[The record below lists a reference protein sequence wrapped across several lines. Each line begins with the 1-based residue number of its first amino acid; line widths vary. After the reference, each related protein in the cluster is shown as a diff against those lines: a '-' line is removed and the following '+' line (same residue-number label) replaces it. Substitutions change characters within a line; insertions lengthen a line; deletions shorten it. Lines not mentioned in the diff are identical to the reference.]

1 MGSKGGGDVGE
12 IRFAPYIE
20 EHHGHFLNIMR
31 DHRAV
36 AIDDSPYTDYDEI
49 EIEAAF
55 FGTGYMLSS
64 FPSLWDMYG
73 KFMAG
78 FDVEVLFDQIFA
90 DVIDGT
96 VIDNLIS
103 AEAQDLEDELTDNA
117 IPRYET
123 GMRDINSVISSSF
136 AVGKAMMESTRIKAI
151 SKFSAK
157 IRYWLIPVVADRWKT
172 HLEWNKAVVTTYAE
186 MFKFYLISRID
197 VDNQN
202 FDIAA
207 KDRLWPFTV
216 LRYEGEGLGALTGA
230 KNIKDPAAAST
241 GQKMLGGALSGAA
254 AGAMVGSVVPVVGTA
269 WGAVIGGVLGAAS
282 GMM

>member
-1 MGSKGGGDVGE
+1 MGGKGDSGSTGE
-12 IRFAPYIE
+12 VRFAPYIE
-20 EHHGHFLNIMR
+20 ERHEEFLEN
-31 DHRAV
+31 V
-36 AIDDSPYTDYDEI
+36 ADSVSGVMNTSPYDSYSDI
-49 EIEAAF
+49 EIEVAF

-78 FDVEVLFDQIFA
+78 FDVEVLFDQVFA

-96 VIDNLIS
+96 VVSNLIS
-103 AEAQDLEDELTDNA
+103 AEAQDLEDELTDNV

-136 AVGKAMMESTRIKAI
+136 AVGKAMMESTRLKAI
-151 SKFSAK
+151 SRFSAE
-157 IRYWLIPVVADRWKT
+157 IRYRLLPIVSDRWKT
-172 HLEWNKAVVTTYAE
+172 HLEWNKNVVTTYAE
-186 MFKFYLISRID
+186 LFKLYLISRID

-202 FDIAA
+202 FEILA
-207 KDRLWPFTV
+207 KDALWPFTV
-216 LRYEGEGLGALTGA
+216 LRYEGEALGALTGA

-241 GQKMLGGALSGAA
+241 SQKMLGGAMSGAA
-254 AGAMVGSVVPVVGTA
+254 AGAMMMPANPVAGAVVG
-269 WGAVIGGVLGAAS
+269 GMLGAAS